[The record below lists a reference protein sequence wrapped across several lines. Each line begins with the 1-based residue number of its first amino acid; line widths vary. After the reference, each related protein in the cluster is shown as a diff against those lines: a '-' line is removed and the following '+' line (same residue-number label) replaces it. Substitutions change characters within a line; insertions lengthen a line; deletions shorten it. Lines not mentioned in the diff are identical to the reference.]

1 MKNIL
6 IISELEDYLNNLN
19 HSHYSLNKG
28 FEFAKGLSNI
38 DNTNIFYFTIGET
51 RTLDKINFVN
61 EKNIDSN
68 FIDNLNFFILIRETN
83 LLEILKIKILE
94 EIINNPKIIKFI
106 KSDSIVWLNN
116 KIYTKHFLRRHNLL
130 TFIYNNFTKICCQT
144 DTLKKN
150 DIEYLISIF
159 GKNSIKNIS
168 DKIFISRMGVPNIN
182 PCNFTLENPYDINH
196 NYCVKDHN
204 LLCSNKALCPLII
217 NENFHSKKTIL
228 IYMGR
233 IKYDHGKILY
243 MLRDIMRILGDAYE
257 LHIFPGRFVLPD
269 SDLKERSAKDRNNL
283 KEMQENI
290 FKDSTNVIIHFPFF
304 SLNKTAFIQYADIAL
319 DFSPSRPKN
328 KKYSAG
334 NAKLLEYCYYGLK
347 VVCEKNIGNSELVE
361 IGKNGILLDSIA
373 SPQEYV
379 NAIEKINN
387 TNIDRNYTIEQTI
400 KFNNW
405 DLISKE
411 FYDANLL

>member
-28 FEFAKGLSNI
+28 FEFSKGLSNF
-38 DNTNIFYFTIGET
+38 DTNIFYFTTGET
-51 RTLDKINFVN
+51 VNLDNIQFVN
-61 EKNIDSN
+61 EKNMDNN
-68 FIDNLNFFILIRETN
+68 FIENLNFLILIRETN
-83 LLEILKIKILE
+83 LVEILKIKVLE
-94 EIINNPKIIKFI
+94 EIINNPKIKKII

-116 KIYTKHFLRRHNLL
+116 KSYTKHFLRRHKFL
-130 TFIYNNFTKICCQT
+130 TFIYNNFYKICCQT

-159 GKNSIKNIS
+159 GKNSVKNIS
-168 DKIFISRMGVPNIN
+168 DKIFISRMGVPNKN
-182 PCNFTLENPYDINH
+182 PCDYTLENPYDINH
-196 NYCVKDHN
+196 SYCVKDSN
-204 LLCSNKALCPLII
+204 LLGPNKALLPQIL
-217 NENFHSKKTIL
+217 NDEFNKKKTIL

-233 IKYDHGKILY
+233 IKYDQGKILY
-243 MLRDIMRILGDAYE
+243 MLRDIMRSLGDAYE
-257 LHIFPGRFVLPD
+257 LHIFPGRFVLPE
-269 SDLKERSAKDRNNL
+269 SDLKERSSKDRNNL

-290 FKDSTNVIIHFPFF
+290 FKDATNVIIHFPFF

-319 DFSPSRPKN
+319 DFSPSRPEN

-361 IGKNGILLDSIA
+361 IGKNGILLDGVS

-379 NAIEKINN
+379 NAIKKINN

-411 FYDANLL
+411 FYDANLQ